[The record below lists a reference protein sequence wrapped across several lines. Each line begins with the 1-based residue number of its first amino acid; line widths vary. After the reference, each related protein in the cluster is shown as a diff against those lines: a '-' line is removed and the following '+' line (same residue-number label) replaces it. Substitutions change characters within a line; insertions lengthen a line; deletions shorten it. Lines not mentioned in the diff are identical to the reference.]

1 MADNPVHYNVRRS
14 VKDSTLRSAHES
26 RWRTSADGRASRCAL
41 FADLGVCGR
50 GRFNVRDHYSAAG
63 DEFATAQA
71 QSVHIGIDKVG
82 KLADAV
88 LP

>member
-1 MADNPVHYNVRRS
+1 
-14 VKDSTLRSAHES
+14 L
-26 RWRTSADGRASRCAL
+26 
-41 FADLGVCGR
+41 
-50 GRFNVRDHYSAAG
+50 NVRDHYSAAG

>member
-1 MADNPVHYNVRRS
+1 MVERPGARYS
-14 VKDSTLRSAHES
+14 LTWESA
-26 RWRTSADGRASRCAL
+26 G
-41 FADLGVCGR
+41 

>member
-1 MADNPVHYNVRRS
+1 MVERPGARYS
-14 VKDSTLRSAHES
+14 LTWESAG
-26 RWRTSADGRASRCAL
+26 AAGP
-41 FADLGVCGR
+41 
-50 GRFNVRDHYSAAG
+50 NVRDHYSAAG

>member
-1 MADNPVHYNVRRS
+1 MVERPGARYS
-14 VKDSTLRSAHES
+14 LSLE
-26 RWRTSADGRASRCAL
+26 
-41 FADLGVCGR
+41 VCGR
-50 GRFNVRDHYSAAG
+50 GRSNVRDHYSAAG